1 MEEKLRGIVVSN
13 VNYGESDKILGIFT
27 LEKGIVSAKIK
38 GVKKAGAKMK
48 FASEP
53 FCFAEFVFSERAGK
67 RTVIGASLIDSFYPI
82 REDVERFFAGGTV
95 LEYTKKFLYEGIK
108 NQEYFL
114 LLIETLK
121 SLAYGDQRATE
132 ITASFL
138 LKALNLSGYG
148 ITTSNCSLCEEEI
161 EGRVFFDYST
171 GGFYCLEC
179 KNDTMREIS
188 HVTLQGVGKL
198 LEEQPLTEEESI
210 KTLKLFDYYLLN
222 KAEVKLKSLAELINI
237 SAL

>member
-210 KTLKLFDYYLLN
+210 KTLKLFDYYLQN